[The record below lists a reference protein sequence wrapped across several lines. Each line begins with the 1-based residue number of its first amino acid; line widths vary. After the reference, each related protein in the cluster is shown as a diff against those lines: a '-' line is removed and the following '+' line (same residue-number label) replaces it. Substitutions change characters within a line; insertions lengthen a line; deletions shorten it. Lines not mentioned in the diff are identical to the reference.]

1 MWEQIR
7 ANKRRSI
14 ALIALMAACL
24 VFAGYGIGSYFF
36 GPDGAVFGIGLALV
50 LWGIE
55 MAVYM
60 GGAESMLLDTALAK
74 ELKPYDSPR
83 LFNIVDE
90 MRLAS
95 GLGFMPKIYLID
107 AAAPNALAVGH
118 SPETSALAVTTGLM
132 YRLDR
137 DELQGV
143 IAHEISHLKN
153 RDTQFLTL
161 AAVMLGSV
169 VILSEIAKRMLW
181 FGGRGRSR
189 SDERSGGGG
198 QVQGIIAIVALVFAI
213 LSPILVQILYF
224 ACSRKRE
231 FLADACAAQFTRYPQ
246 GLASAL
252 EKISKSPDELSF
264 ASKVTAP
271 MFIVSPVYEDGEAP
285 DSVFSS
291 HPSTAERIR
300 VLRSMAGGSSLAD
313 YQAAYQRAKGGSLIG
328 NQSLQGA
335 PAQPIRPPSSE
346 GPIAQAHEVRQLV
359 VRASGYI
366 GVKCDCGLEMNL
378 PERYPSN
385 EIRCI
390 RCGKLLALPA
400 VEQRDAQQA
409 ASEKREAERLT
420 GVPSLLYTRKSTG
433 WESIR
438 CACGRTIQISPAFN
452 APHVRCENCGRLI
465 EVNNSRPQT

>member
-24 VFAGYGIGSYFF
+24 MFAGYGIGGYIF
-36 GPDGAVFGIGLALV
+36 GPGGAVIGIGIALI

-60 GGAESMLLDTALAK
+60 TTAESMLLDTAMAK
-74 ELKPYDSPR
+74 ELKRDDSPR

-95 GLGFMPKIYLID
+95 GLEYMPKIYLID
-107 AAAPNALAVGH
+107 AAAPNACAIGH
-118 SPETSALAVTTGLM
+118 SPETSAIAVTTGLM

-169 VILSEIAKRMLW
+169 VILSEVARRMLW

-189 SDERSGGGG
+189 DHSRGGGG
-198 QVQGIIAIVALVFAI
+198 QGQAIIAIVALVFAI

-252 EKISKSPDELSF
+252 EKISKSPAELSC

-271 MFIVSPVYEDGEAP
+271 MFIVSPMYADGEAP

-313 YQAAYQRAKGGSLIG
+313 YQAAYQRARGGSLIG
-328 NQSLQGA
+328 NQSLQSA
-335 PAQPIRPPSSE
+335 PSQPIRPPSNE
-346 GPIAQAHEVRQLV
+346 GPIAQAHEVRQIV
-359 VRASGYI
+359 CRASGYI
-366 GVKCDCGLEMNL
+366 GVTCDCGLEMNI
-378 PERYPSN
+378 PERFPSN
-385 EIRCI
+385 EVRCI
-390 RCGKLLALPA
+390 RCGKLLTLPT
-400 VEQRDAQQA
+400 VQQRDAQQTA
-409 ASEKREAERLT
+409 VGQHEAEQMS
-420 GVPSLLYTRKSTG
+420 GVPPLLYTRQTTG
-433 WESIR
+433 WESVR
-438 CACGRTIQISPAFN
+438 CACGSTIQISPGLA
-452 APHVRCENCGRLI
+452 APYIHCKNCGRLI
-465 EVNNSRPQT
+465 EVKSRQPQT